1 MLIQKPS
8 ARAGGF
14 FVAEADGG
22 VMSDQGIMRDHDVAA
37 LGARAMAMLDALG
50 AISDAPDNLT
60 RLYLSPAHRRAA
72 EQVRIWMEEAG
83 CAAHIDAA
91 GNVVGRHGPT
101 EGPVLYCGS
110 HIDTVIDAGRFDGTL
125 GVVAA
130 IIAVDTLARSGEA
143 LPFAIELLA
152 FGDEENVRFPTSLS
166 STQAIAGFYDEGWL
180 AVTDADGITLAQAL
194 RDFGGDPDGIAGLA
208 RDPAQALGY
217 LEIHIE
223 QGPVLER
230 ADLPV
235 GIVTAI
241 AAAYRAD
248 CVVSGEAGHAGTVPM
263 GLRRDALAGAA
274 EMIAAIEAVGAR
286 HEGGVATVGR
296 IAAAPGAVNVIPGE
310 VRFSIDARAPS
321 DDMLAAMLLEIDA
334 ACSDIVL
341 RRGLAFAQSPFMR
354 APATPMAPQ
363 LRGAFADAAR
373 AVAGDVPMIASGAGH
388 DAVAMARLCPVAMLF
403 VRCAGGISH
412 NPAESATAEDIGC
425 AIAVLIEAI
434 RNCAAAHGDAHG

>member
-1 MLIQKPS
+1 MGNQSVISNQ
-8 ARAGGF
+8 
-14 FVAEADGG
+14 
-22 VMSDQGIMRDHDVAA
+22 DVAA
-37 LGARAMAMLDALG
+37 LGTRAMAMLDALG

-72 EQVRIWMEEAG
+72 EQVRAWMEEAG

-91 GNVVGRHGPT
+91 GNVVGRYGPA

-110 HIDTVIDAGRFDGTL
+110 HIDTVIDAGRFDGSL

-130 IIAVDTLARSGEA
+130 IIAVATLARRGVT
-143 LPFAIELLA
+143 LPFAIEILA

-166 STQAIAGFYDEGWL
+166 STQAIAGGYDPRWL
-180 AVTDADGITLAQAL
+180 DVVDGDGVTLAQAL
-194 RDFGGDPDGIAGLA
+194 RDFGGDPEAIAGLA

-217 LEIHIE
+217 LELHIE

-248 CVVSGEAGHAGTVPM
+248 CVLRGEAGHAGTVPM

-274 EMIAAIEAVGAR
+274 EMIGAIEAVGAR

-321 DDMLAAMLLEIDA
+321 DAMLAAMLAEIEA
-334 ACSDIVL
+334 ACGEIAR
-341 RRGLAFAQSPFMR
+341 RRGLDFAQAPFMR
-354 APATPMAPQ
+354 APATPMALPLQ
-363 LRGAFADAAR
+363 QALADAAR
-373 AVAGDVPMIASGAGH
+373 DVAGEAPMIPSGAGH
-388 DAVAMARLCPVAMLF
+388 DAVAMARLCPVGMLF

-412 NPAESATAEDIGC
+412 NPAESVTPEDVG
-425 AIAVLIEAI
+425 IAVAVLVAAIEASAS
-434 RNCAAAHGDAHG
+434 RRSDADR

>member
-1 MLIQKPS
+1 MGNQSVISNQ
-8 ARAGGF
+8 
-14 FVAEADGG
+14 
-22 VMSDQGIMRDHDVAA
+22 DVAA
-37 LGARAMAMLDALG
+37 LGTRAMAMLDALG

-72 EQVRIWMEEAG
+72 EQVRAWMEEAG

-91 GNVVGRHGPT
+91 GNVVGRYGPA

-110 HIDTVIDAGRFDGTL
+110 HIDTVIDAGRFDGSL

-130 IIAVDTLARSGEA
+130 ILAVATLARRGVT
-143 LPFAIELLA
+143 LPFAIEILA

-166 STQAIAGFYDEGWL
+166 STQAIAGGYDPRWL
-180 AVTDADGITLAQAL
+180 DVVDGDGVTLAQAL
-194 RDFGGDPDGIAGLA
+194 RDFGGDPEAIAGLA

-217 LEIHIE
+217 LELHIE

-248 CVVSGEAGHAGTVPM
+248 CVLRGEAGHAGTVPM

-274 EMIAAIEAVGAR
+274 EMIGAIEAVGAR

-321 DDMLAAMLLEIDA
+321 DAMLAAMLAEIEA
-334 ACSDIVL
+334 ACGEIAR
-341 RRGLAFAQSPFMR
+341 RRGLDFAQAPFMR
-354 APATPMAPQ
+354 APATPMALPLQ
-363 LRGAFADAAR
+363 QALADAAR
-373 AVAGDVPMIASGAGH
+373 DVAGEAPMIPSGAGH
-388 DAVAMARLCPVAMLF
+388 DAVAMARLCPVGMLF

-412 NPAESATAEDIGC
+412 NPAESVTPEDVG
-425 AIAVLIEAI
+425 IAVAVLVAAIEASAS
-434 RNCAAAHGDAHG
+434 RRSDADR

>member
-1 MLIQKPS
+1 MS
-8 ARAGGF
+8 
-14 FVAEADGG
+14 DHG
-22 VMSDQGIMRDHDVAA
+22 VMSNHDVAA

-110 HIDTVIDAGRFDGTL
+110 HIDTVIDAGRFDGAL
-125 GVVAA
+125 GVIAA
-130 IIAVDTLARSGEA
+130 IIAVETLARSGEV
-143 LPFAIELLA
+143 LPFAIEILA

-166 STQAIAGFYDEGWL
+166 STQAIAGFYDQAWL
-180 AVTDADGITLAQAL
+180 AVTDAEGISLAKAL
-194 RDFGGDPDGIAGLA
+194 RDFGGAPDRIAGIG
-208 RDPAQALGY
+208 RDAATALGY

-230 ADLPV
+230 ADLSV

-296 IAAAPGAVNVIPGE
+296 IAAVPGAVNVIPGE

-321 DDMLAAMLLEIDA
+321 DAMLAAMLGEIDTVCA
-334 ACSDIVL
+334 AIAQ
-341 RRGLAFAQSPFMR
+341 RRGLGFTQSPFMR
-354 APATPMAPQ
+354 APATPMAPE
-363 LRGAFADAAR
+363 LREAFADSAR
-373 AVAGDVPMIASGAGH
+373 KVVGEAPMIPSGAGH
-388 DAVAMARLCPVAMLF
+388 DAVAMARLCPVGMLF

-412 NPAESATAEDIGC
+412 NPAESATADDIGC

-434 RNCAAAHGDAHG
+434 RHRAAAHGGAKS